1 MKKLTKKK
9 LEFLIFTLTTTKIC
23 GSRTPDFRS
32 YCLGYY
38 SGILLTMN
46 LLNIDDKPPERLPE
60 IEELTAMLTFV
71 IKDFKDIQKDEAGFL
86 ERAENI
92 GMKMIKTASEL
103 YEEEFQKK

>member
-1 MKKLTKKK
+1 MKKLTKKE
-9 LEFLIFTLTTTKIC
+9 LEFLIFTLSTAKIC

-46 LLNIDDKPPERLPE
+46 LLKIDDKPPERLPE
-60 IEELTAMLTFV
+60 IEELTAMLTFI

-86 ERAENI
+86 ERAEEI
-92 GMKMIKTASEL
+92 GKKMIKTASEL